1 MEEKNTYGLSPER
14 IAQLEDNFRRVKERI
29 DAACLRSG
37 NRSVRMVAA
46 TKYASAA
53 EINYAYRYLGLESI
67 GENRVQ
73 ALTEKYDSLEKGL
86 DIQFIGSLQTNKV
99 KNLIGRVSLIQSLD
113 SLHLAAEIDRQSQKN
128 RLVTDCLVE
137 LNIGNEENKGGIA
150 ADDVSGF
157 LDELEA
163 FKGLRVA
170 GLMTMAPVSDSD
182 AYKKYFSETYRIYI
196 DIVKK
201 KLHNSTETPILSM
214 GMSGSF
220 EEAIECGA
228 TMVRIGSALFRE

>member
-1 MEEKNTYGLSPER
+1 MEEQNTYGLSPER
-14 IAQLEDNFRRVKERI
+14 IAQLEENFARVRERI
-29 DAACLRSG
+29 DAACRHSG
-37 NRSVRMVAA
+37 NRDVRLVAA

-53 EINYAYRYLGLESI
+53 EINYAYRHLGLESI

-73 ALTEKYDSLEKGL
+73 ALSEKFDSLEKGL

-99 KNLIGRVSLIQSLD
+99 KNIIGRVSLIQSLD
-113 SLHLAAEIDRQSQKN
+113 SLHLAKEIDRQSQKN
-128 RLVTDCLVE
+128 GLVTDCLVE
-137 LNIGNEENKGGIA
+137 LNIGGEENKGGISP
-150 ADDVSGF
+150 DEVSGF

-163 FKGLRVA
+163 YKGLRAV
-170 GLMTMAPVSDSD
+170 GLMTMAPVSDSY
-182 AYKKYFSETYRIYI
+182 AYRKYFSETYRIYI

-201 KLHNSTETPILSM
+201 KIHNSIENPILSM

>member
-1 MEEKNTYGLSPER
+1 MEGQNTFGLSPER
-14 IAQLEDNFRRVKERI
+14 IAQLEENFRRVRERI
-29 DAACLRSG
+29 DAACERSG
-37 NRSVRMVAA
+37 NRDVRLVAA

-73 ALTEKYDSLEKGL
+73 ALNEKFDSLEKGL

-99 KNLIGRVSLIQSLD
+99 KNIIGRVSLIQSLD
-113 SLHLAAEIDRQSQKN
+113 SLHLAKEIDRLSQKN
-128 RLVTDCLVE
+128 GLVTDCLVE
-137 LNIGNEENKGGIA
+137 LNIGGEENKGGISP
-150 ADDVSGF
+150 DEVSGF

-163 FKGLRVA
+163 YKGLRAV

-182 AYKKYFSETYRIYI
+182 AYRKYFSETYRIYI

-201 KLHNSTETPILSM
+201 KIHNSIENPILSM